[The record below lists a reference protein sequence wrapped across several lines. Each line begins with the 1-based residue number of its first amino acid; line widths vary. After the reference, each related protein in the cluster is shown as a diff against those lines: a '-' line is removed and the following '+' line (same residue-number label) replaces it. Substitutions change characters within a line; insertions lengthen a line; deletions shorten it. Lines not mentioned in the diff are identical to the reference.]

1 MLTELFLSPN
11 SSVANLLVVILIPLT
26 HQNSNSNALQILDSK
41 LSTLEES
48 QCQDLKKLLQGD
60 EDLFPDVF
68 SRTDHL

>member
-26 HQNSNSNALQILDSK
+26 QQNSNSNALQILDSK

-48 QCQDLKKLLQGD
+48 QCQGLKKLLQGD
-60 EDLFPDVF
+60 KDLFPDVF